1 MIDSFYISGD
11 LWHVRFTNPNNPIL
25 VDRRNVL
32 TIGVTDPETMTIYL
46 SNKLRGQLLNRV
58 LIHELGH
65 ATLYS
70 TGLLEELHRMVY
82 PEYWIEAEE
91 GLCNFLADYGQQVF
105 GIAYSVLGDQAIKV
119 VPYHLERLV
128 A

>member
-11 LWHVRFTNPNNPIL
+11 LWHVRFINPNNPIL

-70 TGLLEELHRMVY
+70 T
-82 PEYWIEAEE
+82 
-91 GLCNFLADYGQQVF
+91 
-105 GIAYSVLGDQAIKV
+105 
-119 VPYHLERLV
+119 
-128 A
+128 